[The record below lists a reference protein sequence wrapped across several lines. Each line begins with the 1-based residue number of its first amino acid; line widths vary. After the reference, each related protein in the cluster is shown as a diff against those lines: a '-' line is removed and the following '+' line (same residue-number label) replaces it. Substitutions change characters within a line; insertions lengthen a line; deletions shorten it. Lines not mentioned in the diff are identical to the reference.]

1 MNETYDIIKKESRII
16 KNSVLYFILGN
27 VFFLSICATA
37 TWYGCLCIHRLFTQ
51 WELSVLEKSGIL
63 LGFGGFVLFFLIII
77 NLLQKDDIPEGYREI
92 TRFSHPALFRM
103 INSIQSEL
111 QITTTIRVFLTN
123 TAEASIFVLPD
134 IQNIMKQPERL
145 LSIGETLIKNLT
157 EEELKAVL
165 LHEFAHIVQEEINN
179 TTRAASI
186 GLFAK
191 SFLNEGIDYNS
202 NRGPGNLTLALMAF
216 YYLFLYLLCQH
227 IKGHYEKLTDELEY
241 EADSIAI
248 RHIAPQILTNA
259 LLHIIRLKNE
269 LEIPTSVRLRIE
281 RLGTLLPKERE
292 KVAVK
297 STKAKIILQLSN
309 RKHFIPWV
317 DYTYPILLNG
327 EDFGYGNFIK
337 GFTIEKDVAPDV
349 YSIEVA
355 SHISTL
361 TSKPHI
367 FEAEAEHTYH
377 ILLDYKYDL
386 MTTKYVVFCQK
397 MTIHK
402 HNKG

>member
-1 MNETYDIIKKESRII
+1 MRDINDIIERESRMI

-27 VFFLSICATA
+27 VFFLTICATA

-51 WELSVLEKSGIL
+51 WELSILEKSGIL
-63 LGFGGFVLFFLIII
+63 LGIGGFALFVLIIA
-77 NLLQKDDIPEGYREI
+77 NLLRKENIPEGYREI
-92 TRFSHPALFRM
+92 TRFSHPTFFRM
-103 INSIQSEL
+103 INGIQSEL
-111 QITTTIRVFLTN
+111 KITKTTRIFLSN

-134 IQNIMKQPERL
+134 IQNIMRQPERH
-145 LSIGETLIKNLT
+145 LSIGEPLIQNLT

-165 LHEFAHIVQEEINN
+165 LHEFAHIVQEEITN

-191 SFLNEGIDYNS
+191 SFLNEGIDYKS
-202 NRGPGNLTLALMAF
+202 SRGPGNLTLALMAF
-216 YYLFLYLLCQH
+216 YYLFLYLLCRH

-241 EADSIAI
+241 GADSIAT
-248 RHIAPQILTNA
+248 RYIAPKTLANA

-269 LEIPTSVRLRIE
+269 PEIPTSVRLRIE
-281 RLGTLLPKERE
+281 RLGALLPKERE
-292 KVAVK
+292 KATTK
-297 STKAKIILQLSN
+297 TTKAKIILQLSN
-309 RKHFIPWV
+309 KKHFIPWV

-337 GFTIEKDVAPDV
+337 GFTIEKDVAPDA

-367 FEAEAEHTYH
+367 FEAEAGHTYH
-377 ILLDYKYDL
+377 IHLDYKYDF
-386 MTTKYVVFCQK
+386 MKTKYIIFCQK